1 MDWFG
6 LMRVLNADAGRHRTE
21 IEIALPRRAEVVSS
35 SRSLITYDR
44 YGVGN
49 IVVRWSRKRAQ
60 GNRDLCGVVIRIG
73 VGLSG
78 HRSKRGMTSV
88 GIGSFA
94 EIRDNQKRCVCSWG
108 KIDRGTNHSGN
119 VRRTGADAAPIVRH
133 TAAGI
138 DLIAQELRNAL
149 DASAQLGTRGN
160 EPSSN

>member
-1 MDWFG
+1 MHRFT
-6 LMRVLNADAGRHRTE
+6 LMRVLYADAGRHRTQV
-21 IEIALPRRAEVVSS
+21 EIALPRRAEVVSS
-35 SRSLITYDR
+35 SRSLIAYDR

-49 IVVRWSRKRAQ
+49 IVVRRSRKRAQ
-60 GNRDLCGVVIRIG
+60 GNRDLCGVVIGIG

-119 VRRTGADAAPIVRH
+119 VRRTGADAATIVRH
-133 TAAGI
+133 TTAVI
-138 DLIAQELRNAL
+138 DLIAHELVNEL
-149 DASAQLGTRGN
+149 DASGQLGPVVDDPN
-160 EPSSN
+160 